1 MRFEVLREFDP
12 WKGELCTCPR
22 KYSLQPYTNC
32 QFGCLYC
39 YATSY
44 IRQPFG
50 PKKNFLEK
58 LRRDL
63 RKADKSKIINM
74 STSSDPYPWIEEK
87 LMLTRRAIELILR
100 SGFKLLITTKS
111 HLVSRDVDLLS
122 TGNAAVMLTI
132 TTLDNDLAKKME
144 PGAPS
149 PSLRL
154 KALDVLR
161 EGGIPFGVRIDP
173 IVPGVNEDFE
183 DLLKEVLERGASHIT
198 FSVYKAK
205 PDNLRRM
212 VAVFPHLKD
221 LYKRGVKIGGYT
233 YLPSEI
239 RMRIIKKIV
248 ETTEKYKSK
257 YDFTYAFC
265 REGIITGSPSC
276 DGSHLA
282 LRVQPRL

>member
-1 MRFEVLREFDP
+1 VRFEVLREFDP

-50 PKKNFLEK
+50 PKKNFLERLK
-58 LRRDL
+58 RDL
-63 RKADKSKIINM
+63 KKADKSKVINM

-111 HLVSRDVDLLS
+111 HLVSRDVDLLR
-122 TGNAAVMLTI
+122 TGNAAAMVTI
-132 TTLDNDLAKKME
+132 TTLDSDLAKKME
-144 PGAPS
+144 PAAPS
-149 PSLRL
+149 PNLRL
-154 KALDVLR
+154 KALDALR
-161 EGGIPFGVRIDP
+161 ESGVPFGVRIDP

-183 DLLKEVLERGASHIT
+183 DVLKEVLERGASHIT
-198 FSVYKAK
+198 FSIYKAK

-212 VAVFPHLKD
+212 AAIFPHLKD

-233 YLPSEI
+233 YLPTEV
-239 RMRIIKKIV
+239 RTKIIKKII
-248 ETTEKYKSK
+248 ETADKYKSK
-257 YDFTYAFC
+257 YKFTYAFC
-265 REGIITGSPSC
+265 REGVITDSPSC
-276 DGSHLA
+276 DGSHLV
-282 LRVQPRL
+282 LRARPR

>member
-50 PKKNFLEK
+50 PKKNFLERLK
-58 LRRDL
+58 RDL
-63 RKADKSKIINM
+63 KKADKSKVINM

-111 HLVSRDVDLLS
+111 HLVSRDVDLLR
-122 TGNAAVMLTI
+122 TGNAAAMVTI
-132 TTLDNDLAKKME
+132 TTLDSDLAKKME
-144 PGAPS
+144 PAAPS
-149 PSLRL
+149 PNLRL
-154 KALDVLR
+154 KALDALR
-161 EGGIPFGVRIDP
+161 ESGVPFGVRIDP

-183 DLLKEVLERGASHIT
+183 DVLKEVLERGASHIT
-198 FSVYKAK
+198 FSIYKAK

-212 VAVFPHLKD
+212 AAIFPHLKD

-233 YLPSEI
+233 YLPTEVRS
-239 RMRIIKKIV
+239 RIIKKII
-248 ETTEKYKSK
+248 ETADKYKSK
-257 YDFTYAFC
+257 YKFTYAFC
-265 REGIITGSPSC
+265 REGVITDSPSC
-276 DGSHLA
+276 DGSHLV
-282 LRVQPRL
+282 LRARPR